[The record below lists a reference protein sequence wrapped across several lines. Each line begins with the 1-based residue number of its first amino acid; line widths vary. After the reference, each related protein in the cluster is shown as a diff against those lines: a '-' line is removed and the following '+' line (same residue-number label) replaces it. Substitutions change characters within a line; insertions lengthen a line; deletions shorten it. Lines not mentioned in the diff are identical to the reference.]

1 MVEEYSPHI
10 VQMAVQSEKT
20 PTALITPHL
29 DLVVV
34 ASGNEQGLR
43 WMKVDTSNG
52 AVMLLEAVDESSHAI
67 VP

>member
-1 MVEEYSPHI
+1 
-10 VQMAVQSEKT
+10 MAVQSEKT